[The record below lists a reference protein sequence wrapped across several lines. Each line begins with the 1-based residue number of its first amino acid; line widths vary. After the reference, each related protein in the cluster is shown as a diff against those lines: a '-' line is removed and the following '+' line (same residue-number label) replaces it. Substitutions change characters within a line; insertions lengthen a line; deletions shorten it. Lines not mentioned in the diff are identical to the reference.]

1 MTENQASPTEA
12 NASLITV
19 KGIKACLESPTPDW
33 AKIGVALNA
42 PELRTDP
49 DFADLVET
57 IQTRLGAEGQVAPSV
72 ALLKHRLAWSAAVP
86 AVKPDLTAVLTPLFI
101 KDPVTKRYVESI
113 GIDKRD
119 TSPAEALRR
128 LEVLMALAPGV
139 YCQDKTW
146 GFGIVRS
153 LDGFYGRVRID
164 FDGKTGHE
172 MTFAYASSAL
182 QLVDSEHLLALRRLQ
197 PERLAAMVRDQP
209 ADLVKLTLK
218 SLGSMP
224 LPILQEWL
232 VLKLKVVTDW
242 KAFWDAARK
251 GLKTDPQIEIPA
263 KRSECL
269 RLTNRQSRFDV
280 SWVEAFRR
288 ERGMDVLLER
298 LENLQECW
306 DEQKSRPEVY
316 EAVADRV
323 RFIIRGSSE
332 RQSDLLARGLLMA
345 HELGLDLVEMDP
357 GRARALFLRP
367 GIFRSALTKLPVRF
381 HRPLIELV
389 GGFDREAMTARVL
402 EEVPEMSS
410 PCLALVVE
418 GLEGWGQ
425 GALIRERIK
434 ALTATR
440 DTSPAVAN
448 WVARHWETIDEWST
462 IPMLELPEFLLELL
476 SRRYAY
482 DMLKAAHLAEEILMD
497 KAWLMAVMGR
507 MTSEQRQ
514 GVMQRL
520 KHMAEGRNVIDVKG
534 LMGRLIVLFPEL
546 NRVLSSTDETP
557 TTTAARLTSWRSLK
571 DRRYQLE
578 KLVNEEIPANSR
590 DIGVARSY
598 GDLRENFEYKS
609 AKEQQ
614 GLLMQR
620 RAELEQDLAQARG
633 TDFSG
638 VPTDRVAPGTSVQIR
653 YADGRVESHTLLGEW
668 DQNSDLNIISSSSR
682 LAQLLN
688 GARVGDTVQVP
699 NAREEMVPCTV
710 ESIEAPSEAIR
721 AWMRG

>member
-1 MTENQASPTEA
+1 
-12 NASLITV
+12 
-19 KGIKACLESPTPDW
+19 LESSVPDW
-33 AKIGVALNA
+33 AGIWIALNA
-42 PELRTDP
+42 PGLRADP
-49 DFADLVET
+49 GFPDLIET
-57 IQTRLGAEGQVAPSV
+57 IQIRLGAEGDVARTV
-72 ALLKHRLAWSAAVP
+72 ALLKLRLDWSTALP
-86 AVKPDLTAVLTPLFI
+86 AVKPDLAAVLTPLFI

-113 GIDKRD
+113 GLDRRD
-119 TSPAEALRR
+119 TSPFEAMRR

-146 GFGIVRS
+146 GFGIVRA

-164 FDGKTGHE
+164 FDGKPGHE
-172 MTFAYASSAL
+172 MAFAYASSAL
-182 QLVDSEHLLALRRLQ
+182 QLVDGEHLLALRRLQ
-197 PERLAAMVRDQP
+197 PERLVTMVREQP
-209 ADLVKLTLK
+209 AELVKLTLK
-218 SLGSMP
+218 SLGPMP

-232 VLKLKVVTDW
+232 ALKLKVVPDW
-242 KAFWDAARK
+242 KTFWDAARK

-269 RLTNRQSRFDV
+269 RLSNRQSRFDL
-280 SWVEAFRR
+280 SWVEAFQR
-288 ERGMDVLLER
+288 ERAMDVLLER
-298 LENLQECW
+298 LENLQESW
-306 DEQKSRPEVY
+306 DDQKSRPEIQ

-357 GRARALFLRP
+357 LGGRALFLRP
-367 GIFRSALTKLPVRF
+367 GVLRSALAKLPVRF
-381 HRPLIELV
+381 HRPLLELV
-389 GGFDREAMTARVL
+389 GGFDRETLTARL
-402 EEVPEMSS
+402 LDEVPEMSS

-418 GLEGWGQ
+418 GLESWGK
-425 GALIRERIK
+425 GAVIRERIK

-520 KHMAEGRNVIDVKG
+520 KRMAEGRNVIDVKG

-546 NRVLSSTDETP
+546 NRVLSSTEETP
-557 TTTAARLTSWRSLK
+557 TAAARLTSWRSLK
-571 DRRYQLE
+571 DRRHQLE

-590 DIGVARSY
+590 DIGVARGY

-633 TDFSG
+633 TDFKE
-638 VPTDRVAPGTSVQIR
+638 VPTDRVAPGTSVRIR
-653 YADGRVESHTLLGEW
+653 QADGRVENYTLLGEW
-668 DQNSDLNIISSSSR
+668 DQNSDLHIISSSSR

-688 GARVGDTVQVP
+688 GAQVGDTVQVP
-699 NAREEMVPCTV
+699 NAQEEMVPCTV

-721 AWMRG
+721 EWMRG

>member
-1 MTENQASPTEA
+1 MTENQASPPDEI
-12 NASLITV
+12 SPLRTV
-19 KGIKACLESPTPDW
+19 KGLKACLESPAPDW
-33 AKIGVALNA
+33 ASIWGALIA

-49 DFADLVET
+49 GFSDLIET
-57 IQTRLGAEGQVAPSV
+57 IQARLGAEGDVARSV
-72 ALLKHRLAWSAAVP
+72 ALLKLRTDWAVALP
-86 AVKPDLTAVLTPLFI
+86 AIKPDLAGVLTPLFI

-113 GIDKRD
+113 GLERRD
-119 TSPAEALRR
+119 TTPVEALRR

-164 FDGKTGHE
+164 FDGKNGHE
-172 MTFAYASSAL
+172 MTFAYAASAL
-182 QLVDSEHLLALRRLQ
+182 QLVDGEHLLALRRLQ
-197 PERLAAMVRDQP
+197 PERLAAMVREQP

-218 SLGSMP
+218 SLGPMP

-232 VLKLKVVTDW
+232 VLKLKVVSDW
-242 KAFWDAARK
+242 KLFWDAARK

-269 RLTNRQSRFDV
+269 RLTNRQSRFDT
-280 SWVEAFRR
+280 SWVEAFQR
-288 ERGMDVLLER
+288 ERAMDVLLER
-298 LENLQECW
+298 LENLQESW
-306 DEQKSRPEVY
+306 DEQKGRPEIHA
-316 EAVADRV
+316 AVTDRV

-345 HELGLDLVEMDP
+345 HELGLDLVEIDP
-357 GRARALFLRP
+357 AGGRALFLRP
-367 GIFRSALTKLPVRF
+367 GVFRATLAKLPVRF

-389 GGFDREAMTARVL
+389 GSFDREAMTARL
-402 EEVPEMSS
+402 LDEVPEMSA

-418 GLEGWGQ
+418 GLEGWGK
-425 GALIRERIK
+425 GTLIRERIK

-497 KAWLMAVMGR
+497 KAWLQAVMGR

-520 KHMAEGRNVIDVKG
+520 KRMAEGRNAIDVKG

-546 NRVLSSTDETP
+546 NRVLSSTEEAP
-557 TTTAARLTSWRSLK
+557 TAAARLTSWRSLK
-571 DRRYQLE
+571 DRRHQLD
-578 KLVNEEIPANSR
+578 KLINEEIPANSR

-633 TDFSG
+633 TDFSA
-638 VPTDRVAPGTSVQIR
+638 VPTDRVAPGTSVRIR
-653 YADGRVESHTLLGEW
+653 YADGRIESHTLLGEW
-668 DQNSDLNIISSSSR
+668 DQNSDLHIISSSSR

-688 GARVGDTVQVP
+688 GAKVGDTVQVP
-699 NAREEMVPCTV
+699 NAQEEMVPCTI
-710 ESIEAPSEAIR
+710 EAIEAPSETIR
-721 AWMRG
+721 AWIRG